1 MKWFNNKASHRKNG
15 FVLALSGGGGRGLA
29 HLGVLEVLDEH
40 GLRPDAIVG
49 TSIGA
54 TFGAMYALNPDA
66 AAVRKHVLEYVYSD
80 AFQSLDLPNLKE
92 SDAQDDS
99 WLSRLTSAARQSLLY
114 AKGVLE
120 SSFLDARILTDIVE
134 ALCPHGRFEDMHM
147 PLYVTAVKFPG
158 GECHVF
164 SDGDLAQVLTASMA
178 IPGVFNQVEIDGE
191 QYLDGGLAS
200 EVPAAEAREFARDD
214 QLVVA
219 VNTGARPNPGS
230 APSNVMGMMDWAASV
245 KSLYLRHYEKA
256 HADVL
261 IEPLVGYT
269 QWQDFAGPE
278 REIARGREA
287 ALEVLPELNRLLGN
301 L

>member
-1 MKWFNNKASHRKNG
+1 MSWLGQTRSRKYNG

-29 HLGVLEVLDEH
+29 HLGVLEVLDGH

-54 TFGAMYALNPDA
+54 MFGAMYALKPDA
-66 AAVRKHVLEYVYSD
+66 VAVRKHVLEYVYSD
-80 AFQSLDLPNLKE
+80 AFQSLDLPRLEE

-114 AKGVLE
+114 AKGALDT
-120 SSFLDARILTDIVE
+120 SFLDVQVLTDIVD
-134 ALCPHGRFEDMHM
+134 ALCPEGSFADMQI
-147 PLYVTAVKFPG
+147 PLYVTVVKFPG

-164 SDGDLAQVLTASMA
+164 SSGNLAQALTASMA
-178 IPGVFNQVEIDGE
+178 IPGVFNPVEIEGE
-191 QYLDGGLAS
+191 RYLDGGLAS
-200 EVPAAEAREFARDD
+200 EVPAVEACEFARDD
-214 QLVVA
+214 QFVVA
-219 VNTGARPNPGS
+219 VNTGARPNPER
-230 APSNVMGMMDWAASV
+230 APNNVMGMMDWAASV

-256 HADVL
+256 HAHVL

-269 QWQDFAGPE
+269 QWQDFAEPE

-287 ALEVLPELNRLLGN
+287 ALEVLPELKRLLKK
-301 L
+301 

>member
-1 MKWFNNKASHRKNG
+1 MSWFVRRRKCSG

-29 HLGVLEVLDEH
+29 HLGVLDVLDAH

-54 TFGAMYALNPDA
+54 FFGAMYALNPDA
-66 AAVRKHVLEYVYSD
+66 SAVRKRVLEYVCSD
-80 AFQSLDLPNLKE
+80 AFQSLDLPSLKE

-99 WLSRLTSAARQSLLY
+99 WLSKLTSAARQSLLY
-114 AKGVLE
+114 AKGI
-120 SSFLDARILTDIVE
+120 LDASFMDAQILTEIVE
-134 ALCPHGRFEDMHM
+134 ALCPGGRFEDMHM
-147 PLYVTAVKFPG
+147 PLHVTAVKFPG

-164 SDGDLAQVLTASMA
+164 SDGSLARVLTASMA
-178 IPGVFNQVEIDGE
+178 IPGVFSPVEIDGAL
-191 QYLDGGLAS
+191 YLDGGLAS
-200 EVPAAEAREFARDD
+200 EVPAAEARQLARED

-219 VNTGARPNPGS
+219 VNTGARPDPNRRPH
-230 APSNVMGMMDWAASV
+230 NVMGMMDWSASV
-245 KSLYLRHYEKA
+245 KSLYLRQYEKA

-269 QWQDFAGPE
+269 QWQDFAEPE

-287 ALEVLPELNRLLGN
+287 ALEKVPELMHQLKV
-301 L
+301 